1 MKFYKYSLIAA
12 LALSGALSACSDD
25 VEYSAAAP
33 TPGVFFPVNA
43 NISKLTIEPVAGSFD
58 IEVARYGYTEEQ
70 TYNFTNNFSENA
82 GFTMPASVTFAAEE
96 MEKTVTVSYDG
107 TTMTPGVYNL
117 KIGFAANQPVN
128 AFGENE
134 LNIAVTLPEPVEVL
148 PWNDLGECTYTDPFV
163 SQGLYSGLPKLTYNV
178 HIEESGDTP
187 GLYRLVAPY
196 GSAFA
201 QAWFAGTG
209 DELPADAYDSANELY
224 LEIHA
229 ENPDRVY
236 ILPQLLGVTLDS
248 DGMMMFMNLA
258 GLRINNIMNNSEIPD
273 ENKEAEIAKL
283 DEGYFGTLKDGV
295 LTLPNR
301 TSLVAFPYSTDTEVQ
316 GNAYYGNTNGAVK
329 MIVMPGVVAG
339 DYGAEAQYLGQ
350 FTNNNTGETL
360 AIGTFS
366 FGEDVVAAKAGIVWA
381 ATGTSVVQG
390 ITDGTYTGAVD
401 IDLNDPT
408 ASFPVYAAGT
418 HTIAVVTYNESG
430 EVAESSEVT
439 FSCQLYNDENAW
451 NTLGEAAFADGWILG
466 SFFRLQDGDIYDYA
480 YPVVAQESKS
490 KPGLYRFKDVWGPNS
505 PIGGNNLTPDNSTDL
520 YIDASDPE
528 FIMIIP
534 QFSGVTFSE
543 NGTVTVT
550 NYEGYYFNSG
560 NSKEAIL
567 SQIGQSTT
575 LKDGIFTVDPPLFMI
590 SAAPG
595 KLYGGKNPAMIQLP
609 EPENAGDENADA
621 QVTAKAV
628 KASRLK
634 EFKSKFVINRN
645 AGLVSDKNNGRHQL
659 VKANKANIQVIK

>member
-128 AFGENE
+128 AFGETE

-148 PWNDLGECTYTDPFV
+148 PWNDLGECTFTDPFI

-201 QAWFAGTG
+201 QAWLAGTG
-209 DELPADAYDSANELY
+209 EELPAEAYDSADELY

-229 ENPDRVY
+229 EDPEKVY
-236 ILPQLLGVTLDS
+236 ILPQIIGVTLDA
-248 DGMMMFMNLA
+248 DGVMMCMNLA
-258 GLRINNIMNNSEIPD
+258 GLRISNIMNDSEIPD

-283 DEGYFGTLKDGV
+283 DEDYFGTLKDGV

-316 GNAYYGNTNGAVK
+316 GNAY
-329 MIVMPGVVAG
+329 
-339 DYGAEAQYLGQ
+339 
-350 FTNNNTGETL
+350 
-360 AIGTFS
+360 
-366 FGEDVVAAKAGIVWA
+366 
-381 ATGTSVVQG
+381 
-390 ITDGTYTGAVD
+390 
-401 IDLNDPT
+401 
-408 ASFPVYAAGT
+408 
-418 HTIAVVTYNESG
+418 
-430 EVAESSEVT
+430 
-439 FSCQLYNDENAW
+439 
-451 NTLGEAAFADGWILG
+451 
-466 SFFRLQDGDIYDYA
+466 
-480 YPVVAQESKS
+480 
-490 KPGLYRFKDVWGPNS
+490 
-505 PIGGNNLTPDNSTDL
+505 
-520 YIDASDPE
+520 
-528 FIMIIP
+528 
-534 QFSGVTFSE
+534 
-543 NGTVTVT
+543 
-550 NYEGYYFNSG
+550 
-560 NSKEAIL
+560 
-567 SQIGQSTT
+567 
-575 LKDGIFTVDPPLFMI
+575 
-590 SAAPG
+590 
-595 KLYGGKNPAMIQLP
+595 
-609 EPENAGDENADA
+609 
-621 QVTAKAV
+621 
-628 KASRLK
+628 
-634 EFKSKFVINRN
+634 
-645 AGLVSDKNNGRHQL
+645 
-659 VKANKANIQVIK
+659 